1 MKLYVWLML
10 VLSPALSAQS
20 SFYQCDVAGVVTFS
34 QFPCDKSAQG
44 QQEQTLAAPSEK
56 EDFRSQ
62 QKALLQK
69 RQRFFDYQLQKLDAD
84 YQRESERLT
93 AVLRLQSKL
102 VGGQEMQQQT
112 QLQLQDL
119 QKEYQRQLVMLESQR
134 AELELQLEQLEHG
147 GSN

>member
-20 SFYQCDVAGVVTFS
+20 SFYQCEVAGVVTFS

-44 QQEQTLAAPSEK
+44 QQEQTLAAPSNK

-62 QKALLQK
+62 QKAVLQK
-69 RQRFFDYQLQKLDAD
+69 RQRFFDYQLQRLDAD

-93 AVLRLQSKL
+93 AVLRLQNKL
-102 VGGQEMQQQT
+102 VGGQELLQQT
-112 QLQLQDL
+112 QLQLQEL

-147 GSN
+147 SSN

>member
-1 MKLYVWLML
+1 MKLHVWLML

-20 SFYQCDVAGVVTFS
+20 SFYQCEVAGVVTFS

-44 QQEQTLAAPSEK
+44 QQEQTLAAPSDK

-62 QKALLQK
+62 QKAVLQK
-69 RQRFFDYQLQKLDAD
+69 RQRFFDYQLQRLDAD

-93 AVLRLQSKL
+93 AVLRVQNKL
-102 VGGQEMQQQT
+102 VGGQELQQQT

-147 GSN
+147 SSN

>member
-1 MKLYVWLML
+1 MKLHVWLML

-20 SFYQCDVAGVVTFS
+20 SFYQCEVAGVVTFS

-44 QQEQTLAAPSEK
+44 QQEQTLAAPSDK

-62 QKALLQK
+62 QKAVLQK
-69 RQRFFDYQLQKLDAD
+69 RQRFFDYQLQRLDAD

-93 AVLRLQSKL
+93 AVLRVQNKL
-102 VGGQEMQQQT
+102 VGGQELLQQT
-112 QLQLQDL
+112 QLQLQEL

-147 GSN
+147 SSN

>member
-20 SFYQCDVAGVVTFS
+20 SFYQCEVAGVVTFS

-44 QQEQTLAAPSEK
+44 QQEQTLAAPSDK

-62 QKALLQK
+62 QKAVLQK
-69 RQRFFDYQLQKLDAD
+69 RQRFFDYQLQRLDAD

-93 AVLRLQSKL
+93 AVLRLQNKL
-102 VGGQEMQQQT
+102 VGGQELLQQT
-112 QLQLQDL
+112 QLQLQEL

-147 GSN
+147 SSN

>member
-20 SFYQCDVAGVVTFS
+20 SFYQCEVAGVVTFS

-44 QQEQTLAAPSEK
+44 QQEQTLAAPSDK

-62 QKALLQK
+62 QKAVLQK
-69 RQRFFDYQLQKLDAD
+69 RQRFFDYQLQRLDAD
-84 YQRESERLT
+84 YQRESERLN
-93 AVLRLQSKL
+93 AVLRVQNKL
-102 VGGQEMQQQT
+102 VGGQELLQQT

-147 GSN
+147 SSN

>member
-1 MKLYVWLML
+1 MKLHVWLML

-20 SFYQCDVAGVVTFS
+20 SFYQCEVAGVVTFS

-44 QQEQTLAAPSEK
+44 QQEQTLADPSDK

-62 QKALLQK
+62 QKAVLQK
-69 RQRFFDYQLQKLDAD
+69 RQRFFDYQLQRLDAD

-93 AVLRLQSKL
+93 AVLRVQNKL
-102 VGGQEMQQQT
+102 VGGQELLQQT
-112 QLQLQDL
+112 QLQLQEL

>member
-1 MKLYVWLML
+1 MKVYVWLML

-20 SFYQCDVAGVVTFS
+20 SFYQCEVAGVVTFS

-44 QQEQTLAAPSEK
+44 QHEQTLAAPSDK

-93 AVLRLQSKL
+93 SVLRLQSKL

-147 GSN
+147 GSK

>member
-1 MKLYVWLML
+1 MKVYVWLML

-20 SFYQCDVAGVVTFS
+20 SFYQCEVAGVVTFS

-44 QQEQTLAAPSEK
+44 QQEQTLAAPSGK

-62 QKALLQK
+62 QKAVLQK
-69 RQRFFDYQLQKLDAD
+69 RQRFFDYQLQRLDAD

-93 AVLRLQSKL
+93 AVLRVQNKL
-102 VGGQEMQQQT
+102 VGGQELLQQT

-147 GSN
+147 SSN

>member
-20 SFYQCDVAGVVTFS
+20 SFYQCEVAGVVTFS

-44 QQEQTLAAPSEK
+44 QQEQTLAAPSDK

-62 QKALLQK
+62 QKAVLQK
-69 RQRFFDYQLQKLDAD
+69 RQRFFDYQLQRLDAD
-84 YQRESERLT
+84 YQRESERLN
-93 AVLRLQSKL
+93 AVLRVQNKL
-102 VGGQEMQQQT
+102 VGGQELLQQT

>member
-20 SFYQCDVAGVVTFS
+20 SFYQCEVAGVVTFS

-44 QQEQTLAAPSEK
+44 QQEQTLAAPSDK

-62 QKALLQK
+62 QKAVLQK
-69 RQRFFDYQLQKLDAD
+69 RQRFFDYQLQRLDAD

-93 AVLRLQSKL
+93 AVLRVQNKL
-102 VGGQEMQQQT
+102 VGGQELLQQT
-112 QLQLQDL
+112 QLQLQEL

-147 GSN
+147 SSN

>member
-1 MKLYVWLML
+1 MKLHVWLML

-20 SFYQCDVAGVVTFS
+20 SFYQCEVAGVVTFS

-44 QQEQTLAAPSEK
+44 QQEQTLAAPSDK

-69 RQRFFDYQLQKLDAD
+69 RQRFFDYQLQRLDAD

-93 AVLRLQSKL
+93 AVLRVQNKL
-102 VGGQEMQQQT
+102 VGGQELQQQT
-112 QLQLQDL
+112 QLQLQEL
-119 QKEYQRQLVMLESQR
+119 QKEYQRQLVTLESQR
-134 AELELQLEQLEHG
+134 AELELQLEHLEHG